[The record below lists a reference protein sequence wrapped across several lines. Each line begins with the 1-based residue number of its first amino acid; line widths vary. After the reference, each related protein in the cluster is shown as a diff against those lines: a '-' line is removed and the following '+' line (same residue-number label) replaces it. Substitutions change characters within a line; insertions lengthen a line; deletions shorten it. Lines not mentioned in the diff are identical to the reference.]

1 MAEGAQGDGAYG
13 RSADPAEDAAEH
25 LAAAIGTTAWA
36 EARDGVLGLVPD
48 DEPEVNERIEA
59 WAAVAAHREGEEL
72 THFLTESL
80 PEWREMIERAVADD
94 PERAEEA
101 RRFAD
106 SVQSLLPSPDS
117 TTTQV
122 AVATG
127 HGTVNSVQNGNIYYE
142 VVLGLAPRPPRK
154 TSLGKTA
161 GIAVAST
168 TVVAG
173 GAHVVA
179 DHLATEAVR
188 AAGAGTAPGAPIA
201 DPVQASTA
209 ATQTAGSTAAS
220 GAGASAPGAT
230 LAAKATAVLGK
241 AGAAVGKALA
251 FGGAGAVGVS
261 TPVVVSVVTV
271 VVVVTTTVIVVL
283 PPVMNRAS
291 CDKAAEGRKASAV
304 LAEAARRVELTSF
317 RYDVTRGRRHVTG
330 AADPHARTAWFRQGL
345 IGGPVTSG
353 TIDRGRVV
361 LPIGTATPSGTGAGA
376 GPDARWVRA
385 DGVFMDAVDP
395 AASARE
401 LRSVIRA
408 RRDGCTFTGALAP
421 GAEPAGSAQSAGTTG
436 TSRTGE
442 PGGTRGTGGAA
453 EPAAATSAPNA
464 ESNPAVD
471 FRARID
477 ALGRLVRLT
486 TEASGDR
493 LPTSARYWDFGLTVT
508 ASAPPPPS
516 SGGPKQSES
525 ESQSESE
532 TETATLTGAWAGDWS
547 TGFGTG
553 GFTATL
559 SQDGDRLTGDLKVT
573 GVPCSL
579 DGSLDGTLD
588 GDRITFGSV
597 SSEKRITFIGNVDGD
612 TMRGTFKTDCYD
624 ASGPWTARRSG
635 S

>member
-1 MAEGAQGDGAYG
+1 MAEGTQDDSAYG

-36 EARDGVLGLVPD
+36 KARNGVLGLLPD

-59 WAAVAAHREGEEL
+59 WATVAAEHEGERL
-72 THFLTESL
+72 THFLTDSL

-94 PERAEEA
+94 PERAEQA

-106 SVQSLLPSPDS
+106 SVQSLLPSPDGI
-117 TTTQV
+117 TTQV

-142 VVLGLAPRPPRK
+142 VVLGMAPRPPRK

-161 GIAVAST
+161 AITVTAATVA
-168 TVVAG
+168 AG
-173 GAHVVA
+173 GAHAVA

-188 AAGAGTAPGAPIA
+188 AVGTGPAAGAPIA

-209 ATQTAGSTAAS
+209 AAQTAGSTAAS
-220 GAGASAPGAT
+220 GAGASAPGVTFAAKAGAV
-230 LAAKATAVLGK
+230 LAKATA
-241 AGAAVGKALA
+241 AVGKTLA
-251 FGGAGAVGVS
+251 IGGAGAAGVS
-261 TPVVVSVVTV
+261 MPVVVGVVTV
-271 VVVVTTTVIVVL
+271 VVVVTTTVTVVL
-283 PPVMNRAS
+283 PPLMDRAS
-291 CDKAAEGRKASAV
+291 CDKAAEGRKATAV

-345 IGGPVTSG
+345 TGGPVTSG

-361 LPIGTATPSGTGAGA
+361 LSTGTATPSGA
-376 GPDARWVRA
+376 DARWVRA
-385 DGVFMDAVDP
+385 DGAFMDAVDP
-395 AASARE
+395 AAPARE

-408 RRDGCTFTGALAP
+408 RREGCTFTGALTP
-421 GAEPAGSAQSAGTTG
+421 GAEPGGSAGSTG
-436 TSRTGE
+436 S
-442 PGGTRGTGGAA
+442 A
-453 EPAAATSAPNA
+453 EPAAATSAA
-464 ESNPAVD
+464 GTGPAGPSALAASAPDADDTPVG

-477 ALGRLVRLT
+477 DLGRLVRLT
-486 TEASGDR
+486 TEASGER

-508 ASAPPPPS
+508 ASAPP
-516 SGGPKQSES
+516 SGGGPEQPES
-525 ESQSESE
+525 E
-532 TETATLTGAWAGDWS
+532 AVTLTGAWTGDWS

-553 GFTATL
+553 GFTAAL

-597 SSEKRITFIGNVDGD
+597 SSEKRITFTGQVDGD
-612 TMRGTFKTDCYD
+612 TMRGTFETDCYD

>member
-1 MAEGAQGDGAYG
+1 MAEGTQDDRAYG

-25 LAAAIGTTAWA
+25 LAAAIGTPAWA
-36 EARDGVLGLVPD
+36 DARDGVLGLVPD

-59 WAAVAAHREGEEL
+59 WATIAASHEGERL
-72 THFLTESL
+72 TSFLTESL
-80 PEWREMIERAVADD
+80 PEFREMIERAVADH

-106 SVQSLLPSPDS
+106 SVQSLLPSPDG

-142 VVLGLAPRPPRK
+142 VVLGLAPRPPRR
-154 TSLGKTA
+154 TSLAKTV
-161 GIAVAST
+161 GITASAA
-168 TVVAG
+168 TVSAG
-173 GAHVVA
+173 GGLAAA
-179 DHLATEAVR
+179 DHLTTEAVR
-188 AAGAGTAPGAPIA
+188 AAGTASGPGAPIA

-220 GAGASAPGAT
+220 GAGASAPGTTA
-230 LAAKATAVLGK
+230 AAKAAAALTK
-241 AGAAVGKALA
+241 ATAAVGKALA
-251 FGGAGAVGVS
+251 FGGAGAAGVS
-261 TPVVVSVVTV
+261 MPVVVGVVTV
-271 VVVVTTTVIVVL
+271 VVVVTTTVTVVL
-283 PPVMNRAS
+283 PPVLDRAS
-291 CDKAAEGRKASAV
+291 CDKAAEGRTTKAV
-304 LAEAARRVELTSF
+304 LAEAARRMEATSF

-345 IGGPVTSG
+345 TGGPVTSG

-361 LPIGTATPSGTGAGA
+361 LPTGTATPSGA
-376 GPDARWVRA
+376 DARWVRA
-385 DGVFMDAVDP
+385 DGAFVDAVDP
-395 AASARE
+395 AAPARE
-401 LRSVIRA
+401 LRSVVRA
-408 RRDGCTFTGALAP
+408 RREGCTFTGTLTPA
-421 GAEPAGSAQSAGTTG
+421 AEPTESAGSTGSAGTDGSAAPVGARSG
-436 TSRTGE
+436 TAPVDARSRTV
-442 PGGTRGTGGAA
+442 PAA
-453 EPAAATSAPNA
+453 DPAAAPFAPTGTG
-464 ESNPAVD
+464 ENPTVD

-477 ALGRLVRLT
+477 NLGRLVRLS
-486 TEASGDR
+486 TEAAGDR
-493 LPTSARYWDFGLTVT
+493 SPASARYWDFGLTVT
-508 ASAPPPPS
+508 ASVPPPS
-516 SGGPKQSES
+516 GDASKPAEAAS
-525 ESQSESE
+525 
-532 TETATLTGAWAGDWS
+532 LTGAWTGDWS

-597 SSEKRITFIGNVDGD
+597 SSEKRITFTGSVDGD
-612 TMRGTFKTDCYD
+612 TMRGTFETDCYD